1 MNKVNFM
8 KKTVTFFLLVLA
20 TSSLTLSATHT
31 ITNSGFTFSPAS
43 ITINIGDTV
52 YFVLASIHSAREV
65 SQATWDADGTTANGG
80 FDLPFGGG
88 TAVLTQAGIHYYVCV
103 PHASIGMKGMITVNS
118 ATDVKTTSETLP
130 DNFMLMQN
138 YPDPFNPSTTI
149 RYGLPDRSNVRIV
162 IMNTLGQQVAVL
174 ENGEQEG
181 GLHEV
186 EWHASVASGIYFY
199 RIDATSVSDPA
210 NRFLEVKKM
219 LLLK

>member
-1 MNKVNFM
+1 MFLQFM
-8 KKTVTFFLLVLA
+8 LA
-20 TSSLTLSATHT
+20 FTSLSFSATHT
-31 ITNSGFTFSPAS
+31 ITNSGFTFSPSS
-43 ITINIGDTV
+43 ITINVGDTV
-52 YFVLASIHSAREV
+52 NFNLASMHTAREV
-65 SQATWDADGTTANGG
+65 DQATWNADGTTSNGG

-88 TAVLTQAGIHYYVCV
+88 TVVLTQAGVHYFVCV
-103 PHASIGMKGMITVNS
+103 PHASLGMKGSITVNT
-118 ATDVKTTSETLP
+118 ANDVKTAGKALP

-149 RYGLPDRSNVRIV
+149 RYNLPNRSIVRMV
-162 IMNTLGQQVAVL
+162 ITNTLGQQVAVL

-186 EWHASVASGIYFY
+186 QWHANVASGIYFY
-199 RIDATSVSDPA
+199 RIDAASVGDPT